1 MIKSY
6 TDHAANE
13 RTFLAWLRTGVAVI
27 AFGFLIDRFDLFVRT
42 MAAAV
47 SINPED
53 RAQLEALSSHLG
65 HGAGQG
71 FVLVGIAFIIVAT
84 FRFVRTG
91 YRLDSAKVFA
101 PGIATE
107 LSLSVILAVL
117 LLIATIPLV
126 LPGLF

>member
-27 AFGFLIDRFDLFVRT
+27 AFGFLMERFDLFIRT
-42 MAAAV
+42 MAAASTV
-47 SINPED
+47 DAAQRS
-53 RAQLEALSSHLG
+53 QLEGMSDSIAD
-65 HGAGQG
+65 GAGRS
-71 FVLVGIAFIIVAT
+71 FMLVGIAFILVAT

-91 YRLDSAKVFA
+91 RMLDDPKIHA
-101 PGIATE
+101 PGIVTD

-117 LLIATIPLV
+117 LLLVSVPLI
-126 LPGLF
+126 FH

>member
-47 SINPED
+47 SIRPED
-53 RAQLEALSSHLG
+53 REQLEVMSSNL
-65 HGAGQG
+65 GQG
-71 FVLVGIAFIIVAT
+71 
-84 FRFVRTG
+84 
-91 YRLDSAKVFA
+91 S
-101 PGIATE
+101 PS
-107 LSLSVILAVL
+107 LSLRRSASCVRVTVWTPRKYTSRASSPNS
-117 LLIATIPLV
+117 ACR
-126 LPGLF
+126 

>member
-13 RTFLAWLRTGVAVI
+13 RTFLAWMRTGVAVI

-47 SINPED
+47 SIPPD
-53 RAQLEALSSHLG
+53 RRAELEAMSSSLG

-71 FVLVGIAFIIVAT
+71 FVLVGIVFIIVAT
-84 FRFVRTG
+84 IRFVRTG
-91 YRLDSAKVFA
+91 YRLDDPQIHPS
-101 PGIATE
+101 GIVTD
-107 LSLSVILAVL
+107 LSLSVILAI
-117 LLIATIPLV
+117 LLIAAAIPMV
-126 LPGLF
+126 LPMF

>member
-13 RTFLAWLRTGVAVI
+13 RTFLAWLPTGVAVI

-47 SINPED
+47 SIRPED
-53 RAQLEALSSHLG
+53 REELEAMSSNLG
-65 HGAGQG
+65 QGTGQG
-71 FVLVGIAFIIVAT
+71 FVFVGIAFIIVAT

-91 YRLDSAKVFA
+91 YRLDAAKIYV
-101 PGIATE
+101 PGIVTE

-117 LLIATIPLV
+117 LVIAAIPLIWS
-126 LPGLF
+126 GL